1 MTDIE
6 LFNESGM
13 DIPLSGSDFA
23 DMTRL
28 VSEGENRTFS
38 LLEIVY
44 VNPSGILEVNSKFL
58 KKKYVTDIITFPYSE
73 ENSDLISNELE
84 GTIYMCNQR
93 IREQAQ
99 DLETDIDEEFR
110 RIFIHGLL
118 HLCGYHDDSVEAK
131 NIMTEKE
138 NTYLKAFNLE

>member
-1 MTDIE
+1 LTDIE

-13 DIPLSGSDFA
+13 DIPLSEPDFT
-23 DMTRL
+23 DMANL
-28 VSEGENRTFS
+28 VSEGENRIFS

-44 VNPSGILEVNSKFL
+44 VNTSGIIEVNSKFL
-58 KKKYVTDIITFPYSE
+58 KRKYVTDIITFPYSE

-93 IREQAQ
+93 IREQAD
-99 DLETDIDEEFR
+99 DLGTNIYEEFR
-110 RIFIHGLL
+110 RVFIHGLL
-118 HLCGYHDDSVEAK
+118 HLCGYHDDTVEAK

-138 NTYLKAFNLE
+138 NKYLKSLNLE